1 MGYRNVIEG
10 GCTVKLVPPCRR
22 PAKRFRNNHFCPM
35 AWRSINPT
43 RQGDSTLP
51 KSVNAGDIAA
61 PFSNYSH
68 GMLVSAESDLLFCS
82 GQLGNAPD
90 GSVPEG
96 CAAQAEQCF
105 ANAEAILRAAGM
117 GLSDVVRI
125 NAYVTAREHMAPY
138 MEVRNRLFAEPYPA
152 STLVIVSGFSRP
164 EFVVE
169 VEVVA
174 ARRS

>member
-1 MGYRNVIEG
+1 
-10 GCTVKLVPPCRR
+10 
-22 PAKRFRNNHFCPM
+22 
-35 AWRSINPT
+35 
-43 RQGDSTLP
+43 LP
-51 KSVNAGDIAA
+51 KSVKAGDIAA

-68 GMLVSAESDLLFCS
+68 GMLVPAECDLLFCS

-90 GSVPEG
+90 GSVPED

-138 MEVRNRLFAEPYPA
+138 MEVRNRLFSEPYPA

-174 ARRS
+174 ARQP

>member
-1 MGYRNVIEG
+1 
-10 GCTVKLVPPCRR
+10 
-22 PAKRFRNNHFCPM
+22 M